1 MKPSRCLNGSRLSPS
16 GINTP
21 CVVPRFNDE
30 QPAVVGASVKTTRGN
45 APSPMGLPLGSLPVT
60 ARPSPTWAHATSIS
74 TAKRPEF
81 PQPGWTATSGRG
93 QPCPSAAS
101 ITNRPPHPLFAV
113 RLPPSSRPAP
123 DSSRSPTGALKP
135 APPYGVLANMPQPRL
150 AAFAILGLVTIT
162 AAGLALQQYRRAE
175 ALAAQLA
182 TEQAIALT
190 QEKELTE
197 VRAQATHLA
206 TDAASGASAQ
216 VATDDTDSDAAA
228 SPEDRRNRRGDRPN
242 PAAIM
247 EKLMQNPEIAQAMR
261 IQQNAMLDGRYA
273 ALFAKLNLPSAQL
286 AQLKDLLAER
296 MNVPRDVMSAARDQ
310 GMFGRGNRDELRSL
324 IATTQSEIDQEI
336 ISTLGESTY
345 QALQTYEDT
354 ANERRLVESLASRLS
369 YSNTPLNS
377 TQAEALV
384 NILDQ
389 TTTASTRTGG
399 RGGFGPDGGGSTPTI
414 TDATISAAQS
424 VLSADQV
431 SALVQ
436 LQQEQAAAAAV
447 RNAMR
452 AEFQGAI
459 SAEGPPPPEPPGGG
473 D

>member
-1 MKPSRCLNGSRLSPS
+1 
-16 GINTP
+16 
-21 CVVPRFNDE
+21 
-30 QPAVVGASVKTTRGN
+30 
-45 APSPMGLPLGSLPVT
+45 
-60 ARPSPTWAHATSIS
+60 
-74 TAKRPEF
+74 
-81 PQPGWTATSGRG
+81 
-93 QPCPSAAS
+93 
-101 ITNRPPHPLFAV
+101 
-113 RLPPSSRPAP
+113 
-123 DSSRSPTGALKP
+123 
-135 APPYGVLANMPQPRL
+135 MPQPRL

-190 QEKELTE
+190 QEKALTE
-197 VRAQATHLA
+197 VRAQQLA
-206 TDAASGASAQ
+206 TEETTDAPAQ
-216 VATDDTDSDAAA
+216 AAANDTASDAEA

-261 IQQNAMLDGRYA
+261 TQQNAMLDGRYA
-273 ALFAKLNLPSAQL
+273 ALFAKLNLPPAQL

-324 IATTQSEIDQEI
+324 IAATQSEIDQEI

-369 YSNTPLNS
+369 YSSTPLNS

-384 NILDQ
+384 SILDQ

-399 RGGFGPDGGGSTPTI
+399 RGGFGFGPDGGGSTPTI

-424 VLSADQV
+424 VLSSDQV

-436 LQQEQAAAAAV
+436 LQQEQAAATAV
-447 RNAMR
+447 RDAMR

-459 SAEGPPPPEPPGGG
+459 SAEGPPPPAPPGGG